1 MIKNIIFDLGGV
13 VLNIDYQLTPE
24 AFKKI
29 GLNNFEK
36 LYSQSTQTNLFND
49 FEKGLLSENKFREGI
64 RILTGMIFC
73 DIEFDK
79 AWNAMLLDLPYERI
93 ELLKLANK
101 NYRTFLLSNT
111 NIIHYKDYT
120 QSLKKQHNIDTLGEL
135 FEKEYYS
142 HEIHL
147 RKPDLECFEYVL
159 NDSNLISSE
168 TLFIDDS
175 HQHIEG
181 AKKAG
186 IHTFFMDRNKNLELT
201 DILSPDGKLKINF

>member
-13 VLNIDYQLTPE
+13 VLNINYQLTPE

-49 FEKGLLSENKFREGI
+49 FEKGLISENKFREGI

-111 NIIHYKDYT
+111 NIIHYKEYT
-120 QSLKKQHNIDTLGEL
+120 QSLKKHHNIDTLGEL

-159 NDSNLISSE
+159 KDSNLTSSE

-175 HQHIEG
+175 PQHIEG
-181 AKKAG
+181 AKNAG